1 MRDENELRNGLREL
15 ADDYQVP
22 DGLQDRVARRM
33 AARRLRNRSLGAL
46 AATAASVALVAAV
59 AIGAGND
66 DAGRRIS
73 TDRTTPHRTT
83 TSVER
88 APTSSTTL
96 DTATS
101 TSQPAPAATTVAP
114 TIPLP
119 TTTSVPQATIT
130 TTTHPEEPPERC
142 PVTATLPPGD
152 VDGDGIDDVLWHG
165 WVDRDGTF
173 GSYTSTSEE
182 MAVGVCLSRSGRF
195 DSLIVRHTENTQA
208 FDLDGDGTI
217 ELLPSGTSVST
228 GWYEIVTFDQGQ
240 LRLVTEGAG
249 QVVVLV
255 DGGTTFDRE
264 GQPLALQ
271 LFGCLDAGDGSRN
284 LARVSIEAQETSVRW
299 TRVISRLRGSTLEH
313 VDRTTGEAAVGSDLW
328 TVARRLAPEC

>member
-101 TSQPAPAATTVAP
+101 TSEPAPAATTVAP

-119 TTTSVPQATIT
+119 ATTSVPQATVT

-165 WVDRDGTF
+165 WVNRDGSFPTDVS
-173 GSYTSTSEE
+173 GDE

-195 DSLIVRHTENTQA
+195 DILIVRHIENTQVLD
-208 FDLDGDGTI
+208 FDGDGI
-217 ELLPSGTSVST
+217 PAADRPGAAEQRPRHRVQPSTPGPTSP
-228 GWYEIVTFDQGQ
+228 W
-240 LRLVTEGAG
+240 
-249 QVVVLV
+249 
-255 DGGTTFDRE
+255 
-264 GQPLALQ
+264 
-271 LFGCLDAGDGSRN
+271 
-284 LARVSIEAQETSVRW
+284 
-299 TRVISRLRGSTLEH
+299 
-313 VDRTTGEAAVGSDLW
+313 
-328 TVARRLAPEC
+328 